1 MPAFTLMNSTNVRN
15 PILGMLQRAELALVS
30 TLAPQRAVDIAA
42 RHFATPPRFEHT
54 ARERELLVAR
64 GRRDG
69 RPIVIV
75 PEVKDGEPTGI
86 TLLHVRFADRLPVAT
101 ARGMLQGYR
110 NRYAVLRDAVLETE
124 QTFREDLLADIPVD
138 VLLTEPINQLAD
150 RWRT

>member
-1 MPAFTLMNSTNVRN
+1 MAS
-15 PILGMLQRAELALVS
+15 
-30 TLAPQRAVDIAA
+30 
-42 RHFATPPRFEHT
+42 
-54 ARERELLVAR
+54 ERELLVAR

-75 PEVKDGEPTGI
+75 PEVKDGEATGI

-138 VLLTEPINQLAD
+138 VLLDRADQPARRPLAHVTITA
-150 RWRT
+150 RPLPPTVFFAVLVARATRTGGEIDGDGVHGRG

>member
-1 MPAFTLMNSTNVRN
+1 
-15 PILGMLQRAELALVS
+15 
-30 TLAPQRAVDIAA
+30 
-42 RHFATPPRFEHT
+42 
-54 ARERELLVAR
+54 VAR

-75 PEVKDGEPTGI
+75 PEVKDGEATGI
-86 TLLHVRFADRLPVAT
+86 TLLHVRFADPLPVAT

-124 QTFREDLLADIPVD
+124 PTFREDLLADIPVD
-138 VLLTEPINQLAD
+138 ILLTEPINQLAD